1 MEGIFM
7 KKNVI
12 KRVIASVCVVATVVG
27 GVLVYK
33 ESASGASKIKYTEDM
48 KVVPTMSDE
57 IGPNSVWCGTFQL
70 VWNEMKHNYAKRD
83 IVFEEMFPM
92 VENLNKEEFTKEM
105 LSDEYYYINYGVP
118 TIELKEEIEN
128 AIKEKFG
135 QNSDVLDQ
143 VDWNGDK
150 NRFISYSMLYREFEF
165 EHKFDVLENGKFA
178 DSSNDVRYFGI
189 GNDTKD
195 KVGNQVDV
203 LYYNDEDDFA
213 IVIYTK
219 SGDELVFCKNPEGK
233 TYNEI
238 YNNMKAKAS
247 SYEGNS
253 SFAEKDVLKVP
264 FIDFAKMVKYTELQ
278 NKPFM
283 INNPDY
289 DYNVAEIDTAL
300 QTVMFK
306 LDEKGGRIKSEA
318 IMLTKDACFIEEEKP
333 RQFYIDDNF
342 VLFLREEGKEM
353 PYFAMN
359 VEDIEEFQ

>member
-1 MEGIFM
+1 M
-7 KKNVI
+7 KKNVL
-12 KRVIASVCVVATVVG
+12 KRVIVGICLVATVT
-27 GVLVYK
+27 GVILVRK
-33 ESASGASKIKYTEDM
+33 AGAAEIKCTQGIDI
-48 KVVPTMSDE
+48 VPTMSDE
-57 IGPNSVWCGTFQL
+57 VGPNSAWCGTFQL
-70 VWNEMKHNYAKRD
+70 VWNEMKHEFAKRD
-83 IVFEEMFPM
+83 IIFAEMLPM

-105 LSDEYYYINYGVP
+105 LSDEYYYIKYGVP
-118 TIELKEEIEN
+118 SIELKNEIEK

-143 VDWNGDK
+143 VEWDGDK
-150 NRFISYSMLYREFEF
+150 DNFLTYSMLYREFEF
-165 EHKFDVLENGKFA
+165 QYKFDVLENGKFA

-189 GNDTKD
+189 GKDTED
-195 KVGNQVDV
+195 KVGSQIDV

-213 IVIYTK
+213 IVIGTK
-219 SGDELVFCKNPEGK
+219 NGDELVFCKNPEGK

-238 YNNMKAKAS
+238 YNNMKVKAS

-253 SFAEKDVLKVP
+253 SFADKDVLKVP

-289 DYNVAEIDTAL
+289 DYNVAEIDTAI

-306 LDEKGGRIKSEA
+306 LGEKGGRIKSEA
-318 IMLTKDACFIEEEKP
+318 LILTKNACCIIEEEKP